1 MRDHVALYHLFGDP
15 AARLPLPTP
24 ATGLEAPERVRA
36 GDPVSIT
43 FDLPEGDAWTASV
56 AIERLRTDAVARARE
71 AAIVD
76 GDPASRPNAATLAI
90 RHADANRVILATGS
104 ITVEPSSG
112 GRPTI
117 VLTVPADAPKGRCQV
132 SLFLDSTLG
141 SRVALRPLLVE

>member
-1 MRDHVALYHLFGDP
+1 
-15 AARLPLPTP
+15 
-24 ATGLEAPERVRA
+24 
-36 GDPVSIT
+36 VSIT

-56 AIERLRTDAVARARE
+56 AIERLRTDAVARARDAAT

-76 GDPASRPNAATLAI
+76 GDPDSRPNAATLAT
-90 RHADANRVILATGS
+90 RHADANRVVLASGS

-117 VLTVPADAPKGRCQV
+117 VLTVPADAAKGRCQV